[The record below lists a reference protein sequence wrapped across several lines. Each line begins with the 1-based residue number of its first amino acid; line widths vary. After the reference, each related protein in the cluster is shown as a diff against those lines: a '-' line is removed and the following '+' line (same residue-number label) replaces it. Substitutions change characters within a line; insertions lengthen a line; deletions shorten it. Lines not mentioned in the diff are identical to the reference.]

1 MLILYSIS
9 VAPHDSYLPRN
20 ILLFSGLS
28 SERGSNPTPEC
39 GWTILS
45 CFFKF
50 IFNLKKIVFGLAFA
64 LSLES
69 QQFGETVTGCCLCDP
84 GLVLVCLLGKT
95 SHLLHRVVL
104 KLR

>member
-1 MLILYSIS
+1 MIPICLETSYYSVVFLPKEDPIPRQNVGGLYCHAFLNLCLILK
-9 VAPHDSYLPRN
+9 N
-20 ILLFSGLS
+20 
-28 SERGSNPTPEC
+28 
-39 GWTILS
+39 
-45 CFFKF
+45 
-50 IFNLKKIVFGLAFA
+50 IVFDLAFA

-69 QQFGETVTGCCLCDP
+69 QQFSETVTGCCLYDP

>member
-9 VAPHDSYLPRN
+9 VAPHNSYLPGN

-28 SERGSNPTPEC
+28 SERGSNPMPEW

-50 IFNLKKIVFGLAFA
+50 IFNLKKIIFGLAFA
-64 LSLES
+64 LSQES
-69 QQFGETVTGCCLCDP
+69 QQFGETVTSCYLYDP
-84 GLVLVCLLGKT
+84 GHVLVCLLG
-95 SHLLHRVVL
+95 
-104 KLR
+104 